1 MRVGPR
7 DRHRQ
12 VRREGPQHGGLA
24 EVAAERPQRD
34 AEGEVVAD
42 AEHGVHRA
50 ARRDRP
56 HRTAGQLGGQEAAG
70 VRHRHV
76 DLVGVHPHQAIQ

>member
-1 MRVGPR
+1 
-7 DRHRQ
+7 

-24 EVAAERPQRD
+24 EVAAERSQRD

-42 AEHGVHRA
+42 AEHRVHRA
-50 ARRDRP
+50 TRRHRP

-70 VRHRHV
+70 VHHRHV
-76 DLVGVHPHQAIQ
+76 DLVGVHPLQAIQ

>member
-1 MRVGPR
+1 
-7 DRHRQ
+7 
-12 VRREGPQHGGLA
+12 VRREGPQRGGLA

-42 AEHGVHRA
+42 AEHRVHRA
-50 ARRDRP
+50 ARRHRP
-56 HRTAGQLGGQEAAG
+56 HRTAGQLAGQEAAG